1 MEISS
6 QEREYPETKELPE
19 MTPEQKETIARLQKK
34 AESLAKDMS
43 AFFNYKEAKISEV
56 ILAAMIVLQA
66 GIEATNSPAGSSL
79 CTFSKQIQEY
89 LEVLGFEGSE
99 EEKPC

>member
-1 MEISS
+1 
-6 QEREYPETKELPE
+6 
-19 MTPEQKETIARLQKK
+19 
-34 AESLAKDMS
+34 MS
-43 AFFNYKEAKISEV
+43 VFFQYKEAKVSEV
-56 ILAAMIVLQA
+56 ILTAMIVLQA

-89 LEVLGFEGSE
+89 LEMLGFEAPEE